1 MIDIELLMQEEATQN
16 QYIIDFVLMNV
27 IFFIAYLNKDK
38 GYRVMFTW
46 FMILIFCLYAFWD
59 TDYFSFRYIFHT
71 ELKGY
76 RDPLYYYLG
85 EVSFGSYTIFRLLI
99 WGTALYLFKKTIDR
113 FKISSNIAAFIF
125 AIFYLLTFSF
135 GRISLGI
142 AMYFYGVSI
151 LLSDN
156 KKMSDYVWGLL
167 LIAGSYL
174 GHRAMIVPIV
184 LTPIMMLRPNKILIT
199 AILVIG
205 IIVGQLAAS
214 FVSDLIV
221 GSLVIGS
228 GIDAEEALLD
238 YIANE
243 NDVTMNW
250 KFALTSS
257 LRWYSIYILMAYCI
271 WVCFFSAKKTS
282 IALEIQRLVI
292 LCTVIFIIAFNFQQ
306 FDTIGAS
313 EIGERILY
321 MLGIP
326 LVTTLSYFR
335 DKNICSTKVMLLL
348 LLPALMY
355 AEGFI
360 FGKILSF

>member
-1 MIDIELLMQEEATQN
+1 MIDIELLMQEEATLN
-16 QYIIDFVLMNV
+16 QYIISFVLMNIV
-27 IFFIAYLNKDK
+27 FIVGYYNRNKS
-38 GYRVMFTW
+38 YPIQITW
-46 FMILIFCLYAFWD
+46 ILTLLFCLYAFWD
-59 TDYFSFRYIFHT
+59 TDYFSFRHSFYTSLEGF
-71 ELKGY
+71 

-113 FKISSNIAAFIF
+113 FKVSSNVAAFIF
-125 AIFYLLTFSF
+125 VIFYLLTFSF

-151 LLSDN
+151 LLSDD
-156 KKMSDYVWGLL
+156 KKISDIVWGLL
-167 LIAGSYL
+167 FVAGSYL
-174 GHRAMIVPIV
+174 GHRAMIVPII
-184 LTPIMMLRPNKILIT
+184 LTPIMMLRPNKLLVI

-205 IIVGQLAAS
+205 IVVSKLTAS
-214 FVSDLIV
+214 FLSDLIL
-221 GSLVIGS
+221 GSLVLGS
-228 GIDAEEALLD
+228 GTDAEEALLS

-250 KFALTSS
+250 KFALISN
-257 LRWYSIYILMAYCI
+257 LRWYSIYILTVYCI
-271 WVCFFSAKKTS
+271 WICFFSAKKKD
-282 IALEIQRLVI
+282 IALEIQRLVM
-292 LCTVIFIIAFNFQQ
+292 LCMVIFIIAFNFQQ

-326 LVTTLSYFR
+326 LVITLSYFV
-335 DKNICSTKVMLLL
+335 KENICSTKMMLLL
-348 LLPALMY
+348 LLPALIY

-360 FGKILSF
+360 FGKIISF